1 MLEKSTI
8 FFFPSYH
15 KKEIITQQ
23 VKKKFFIH
31 IFILRQQQASKQ
43 HSSSDNL
50 CHKVCNNV
58 RLESAVSF
66 IVKHVYKEDNVSS
79 LQKIILRRGQH
90 VKMKKI
96 KIRIVVCCVP
106 FFTSQFS

>member
-15 KKEIITQQ
+15 KNEIITQQ
-23 VKKKFFIH
+23 VKKNLYTYLYYANNK
-31 IFILRQQQASKQ
+31 QASKQ

-66 IVKHVYKEDNVSS
+66 IVKHVYKEDNVS
-79 LQKIILRRGQH
+79 LFF
-90 VKMKKI
+90 KKGAACEG
-96 KIRIVVCCVP
+96 R
-106 FFTSQFS
+106 